1 MYFTCHGYAG
11 AQVRQRYLFC
21 ENLDSLFENRRYV
34 GDHLGEEM
42 EGRSAE
48 EVDCL
53 ERAISTSQILESD
66 CRLQKFKDGNEQFID
81 SDLDDDALD
90 AAVRALV
97 VDLEAECAEQQQ
109 FAEDLERLSR
119 GCPKGF

>member
-53 ERAISTSQILESD
+53 ERAIRTSQILESD
-66 CRLQKFKDGNEQFID
+66 CRLQKFKDGNGQFID
-81 SDLDDDALD
+81 GAPD
-90 AAVRALV
+90 AAVRAF
-97 VDLEAECAEQQQ
+97 VDVLEAECAEQQR
-109 FAEDLERLSR
+109 FTEELERLSR